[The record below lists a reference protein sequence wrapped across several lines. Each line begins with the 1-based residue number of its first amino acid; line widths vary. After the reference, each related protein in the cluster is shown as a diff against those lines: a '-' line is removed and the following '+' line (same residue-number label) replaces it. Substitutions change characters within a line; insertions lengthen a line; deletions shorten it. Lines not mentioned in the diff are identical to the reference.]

1 MENNFNISQ
10 LKFSFDLSKAK
21 YELDVLQNR
30 ILEFYIRADPRFRRA
45 FYTNFTGDFLQYLKD
60 KAKLKEP
67 HHLSVMGNVRCQPKG
82 SKILMANGEWKNIE
96 DIKINDEVLSPNFN
110 GINKFSKVIGISQYL
125 SKENY
130 DIIQKN
136 GKKSKLYSCSSNH
149 IIPIF
154 FRGTLRLNKKDSN
167 SKRKANWY
175 YTEKE
180 AKTLYKK
187 KLRSYLLISSFPI
200 QKFKGRKNCEIN
212 PYFLGFYLG
221 DGHFTQCMGITNSNK
236 KLLNKCSKIYKPLR
250 VDIKKK
256 IKNYYKKTF
265 CYTYSIYS
273 KPSKL
278 LIKYGLK
285 NKKSADKFIPKE
297 ALFSDIKYR
306 RRLLAGLIDSDGT
319 LSKQCAYSITTKSK
333 KLSENILFLIRSLGG
348 NGKIVSITKTIKS
361 IKFKGNY
368 YKISFYLG
376 SGIEKIPLINDN
388 KIRKSKKSYW
398 KLSANRI
405 SFDIKKSF
413 SSMVYGI
420 ELDNPSK
427 LYITDNMIVTHNS
440 GKSYVSISLTVLSMA
455 LQNKIFT
462 KDYIC
467 GNAYEF
473 VEKLKVMP
481 EEALKNTTFLI
492 DEQKNAVF
500 GVGSVARK
508 MKLEDVQNII
518 AINNISTIML
528 TPTGWANKS
537 ADYGL
542 RTFGRCFNTKTV
554 RLMLYNLQESGS
566 NSERPMG
573 MIYLPIFTSFLPKDY
588 ADKLEKDYLSKKNEW
603 VMGEMRGEGDALAE
617 IKRKTAE
624 SFNRD
629 DRFCNLITKK
639 DRLTYISQKLGSEW
653 TTGEIESIESIAKLL
668 KEGFLDNE

>member
-67 HHLSVMGNVRCQPKG
+67 HHLSVMGNVR
-82 SKILMANGEWKNIE
+82 
-96 DIKINDEVLSPNFN
+96 
-110 GINKFSKVIGISQYL
+110 
-125 SKENY
+125 
-130 DIIQKN
+130 
-136 GKKSKLYSCSSNH
+136 
-149 IIPIF
+149 
-154 FRGTLRLNKKDSN
+154 
-167 SKRKANWY
+167 
-175 YTEKE
+175 
-180 AKTLYKK
+180 
-187 KLRSYLLISSFPI
+187 
-200 QKFKGRKNCEIN
+200 
-212 PYFLGFYLG
+212 
-221 DGHFTQCMGITNSNK
+221 
-236 KLLNKCSKIYKPLR
+236 
-250 VDIKKK
+250 
-256 IKNYYKKTF
+256 
-265 CYTYSIYS
+265 
-273 KPSKL
+273 
-278 LIKYGLK
+278 
-285 NKKSADKFIPKE
+285 
-297 ALFSDIKYR
+297 
-306 RRLLAGLIDSDGT
+306 
-319 LSKQCAYSITTKSK
+319 
-333 KLSENILFLIRSLGG
+333 
-348 NGKIVSITKTIKS
+348 
-361 IKFKGNY
+361 
-368 YKISFYLG
+368 
-376 SGIEKIPLINDN
+376 
-388 KIRKSKKSYW
+388 
-398 KLSANRI
+398 
-405 SFDIKKSF
+405 
-413 SSMVYGI
+413 
-420 ELDNPSK
+420 
-427 LYITDNMIVTHNS
+427 S
-440 GKSYVSISLTVLSMA
+440 GKSYTSISLTVLSMA

-542 RTFGRCFNTKTV
+542 RTFKTV